1 MTVTVILVVALPHVS
16 VKRWSPKSFITIDS
30 LPDVNLSPDQAP
42 EAVQDDV
49 LVLDQV
55 IFVDSSTITVSGF
68 ADIDAVA
75 GVAISPLT

>member
-1 MTVTVILVVALPHVS
+1 MTVTVILVVVLPHVS

>member
-1 MTVTVILVVALPHVS
+1 LTVTVILVVVLPHVS